1 MSKVWKYLLCGLM
14 TLATLTA
21 QAQTQEKTL
30 EYVIADVNPSVVGI
44 VADKNDSQALG
55 AGVIIG
61 ADGYIVTNAHVIED
75 ADKITVLTVDDETYK
90 ADIIGFDA
98 KTDIALLKA
107 QHPEDFEPALF
118 ADSDAVRVGNRVFAI
133 GNPYGLGNSVSAGI
147 ISAKERD
154 IDKGPYDNFLQ
165 TDASIN
171 QGNSGGPLFNMDG
184 EIVGIN
190 TAIFSTDGSNTG
202 VGFATPSNQV
212 QWVVAQLKAQGK
224 VVRGWLGIG
233 VQRMRSSDPLQKN
246 KLIIAS
252 MAEDSPAA
260 KAGLKV
266 GDILEQVGDLSLKN
280 PRIFSMQT
288 SQKSVD
294 TKLPV
299 KVLRDN
305 EVVETEVVV
314 SVMPTVAEET
324 KPAEKEVSPADQQ
337 IDLERRG
344 LDEDKIQKAVE
355 FPELNFSAYYDEE
368 NGYFIV
374 TSVKNDSDAARKGV
388 VIGDRFNVANGKK
401 IFGVE
406 DFKIKIKQA
415 QETKRMELQVISAD
429 TVDTIK
435 LNLD

>member
-1 MSKVWKYLLCGLM
+1 MFKASKYLLCAVV
-14 TLATLTA
+14 TFATLTA
-21 QAQTQEKTL
+21 QAQVQEKTL
-30 EYVIADVNPSVVGI
+30 EYVIADVNPSVVSI

-61 ADGYIVTNAHVIED
+61 ADGYIVTNAHVIEN
-75 ADKITVLTVDDETYK
+75 ADKITALTVEDEIYE
-90 ADIIGFDA
+90 ADVIGFDV

-107 QHPEDFEPALF
+107 KQPKDFDPALF

-212 QWVVAQLKAQGK
+212 QWIVSQLKAHGK

-233 VQRMRSSDPLQKN
+233 VQKMRSSDPIQKN

-252 MAEDSPAA
+252 MTEDSPAA

-288 SQKSVD
+288 SQKSIN

-305 EVVETEVVV
+305 ELVETEVVV
-314 SVMPTVAEET
+314 SVMPTAAEEKTSET
-324 KPAEKEVSPADQQ
+324 KDEMSDDIQ
-337 IDLERRG
+337 IDLEKKA
-344 LDEDKIQKAVE
+344 LDAEKLKKAVE
-355 FPELNFSAYYDEE
+355 FPELNFSAFYDEE

-374 TSVKNDSDAARKGV
+374 TDVKNDSDASRKGI
-388 VIGDRFNVANGKK
+388 VIGDKFNMANGKK

-415 QETKRMELQVISAD
+415 QEIKRLELQVICAD
-429 TVDTIK
+429 TVDIIT